1 MVFERPLPLKILGMG
16 RYLPERVVTNAEV
29 EALIGLPSGTI
40 DKSHAGVRERRWVT
54 DETGSFL
61 AAMAAKEAL
70 RDAGFEARDLDLIIN
85 GSGTQEQAIPD
96 GGPLIQRHLGLEGTG
111 IPAFSTHS
119 TCLSFLVGLN
129 VAANFLAS
137 GQYGTIL
144 VTAGDIA
151 SHALNPREPE
161 AFMLFGD
168 AAAAVV
174 VTRTPA
180 GETSGM
186 SSYVYRTFGEGAYH
200 TAVMGGG
207 TRRHPHMPETRPEDN
222 LFHMDGKAVY
232 LMAVEHGPRTL
243 AMVRPSLLTE
253 GLGGIKAVVPHQA
266 SGLALDAMTSRLQ
279 WPAERIAV
287 TIDKLGNTIGA
298 SIPVTLVEARD
309 RGMFDRGDE
318 IMLFG
323 TGAGLS
329 IGAAILTY

>member
-1 MVFERPLPLKILGMG
+1 MAFANSLPLKILGMG
-16 RYLPERVVTNAEV
+16 RYLPERVVNNAEV

-40 DKSHAGVRERRWVT
+40 DNSHAGVRERRWVV
-54 DETGSFL
+54 DETGSWL
-61 AAMAAKEAL
+61 AAQAAKAAL
-70 RDAGFEARDLDLIIN
+70 SDAGLEPGDLDLIIN

-96 GGPLIQRHLGLEGTG
+96 GGPLIQRHLGLEGSG

-129 VAANFLAS
+129 VAANFLAT
-137 GQYGTIL
+137 GQHERIL
-144 VTAGDIA
+144 VTSGDIA
-151 SHALNPREPE
+151 SHALNSKQPE

-174 VTRTPA
+174 VTRTPP
-180 GETSGM
+180 GEVSCM
-186 SSYVYRTFGEGAYH
+186 SSFVYRTFGEGAYL

-207 TRRHPHMPETRPEDN
+207 TRKHPNMPDASPEDN

-232 LMAVEHGPRTL
+232 LMAVEHAPKTL
-243 AMVRPSLLTE
+243 AMLRPSILTE
-253 GLGGIKAVVPHQA
+253 GLGSIKAVIPHQA
-266 SGLALDAMTSRLQ
+266 SGLALGAMTQRLG
-279 WPAERIAV
+279 WPLERIAV
-287 TIDKLGNTIGA
+287 TLDKLGNTIGA

-309 RGMFDRGDE
+309 QGMFDRGDE